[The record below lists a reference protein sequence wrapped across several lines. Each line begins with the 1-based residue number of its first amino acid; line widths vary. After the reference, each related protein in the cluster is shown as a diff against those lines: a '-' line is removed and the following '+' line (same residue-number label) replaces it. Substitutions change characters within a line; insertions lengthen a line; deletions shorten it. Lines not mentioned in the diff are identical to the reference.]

1 MSEKRA
7 SDAQATADRCR
18 SLARATAD
26 ERPAPGNAVG
36 TRRRF
41 FFGASA
47 VLAAPIALAA
57 SAIQAAAHG
66 TNGHGA
72 TPTLTPPPPPSAKRS
87 QPAFAALED
96 ANAIRELQRAY
107 VRHVDAGAHA
117 AGARLFAEP
126 ARARLDETI
135 HGLALEATADSARKL
150 PADAPADF
158 AGLVGDPDRQRAAIH
173 ARCVVRIEAPIVGAR
188 LPRSSDG
195 VCAGRG
201 RSCGAPS
208 AVGSTRRSSGRTA
221 VWKIESVAV
230 RAGWLAL
237 NRAWMCG

>member
-57 SAIQAAAHG
+57 IAIQAAAHG
-66 TNGHGA
+66 TNGHA
-72 TPTLTPPPPPSAKRS
+72 ADADAD
-87 QPAFAALED
+87 PAAAAEREALAARVAALED

-135 HGLALEATADSARKL
+135 HGLALEATADSAAEVA
-150 PADAPADF
+150 ADAPADF
-158 AGLVGDPDRQRAAIH
+158 AGLVVTPDRQRAAIH
-173 ARCVVRIEAPIVGAR
+173 ARCVVRIEAPIVAPGCTLVEMAR
-188 LPRSSDG
+188 AQGEGVVRRTERSWLDQTFVRQNG
-195 VCAGRG
+195 
-201 RSCGAPS
+201 
-208 AVGSTRRSSGRTA
+208 

-230 RAGWLAL
+230 RAAG
-237 NRAWMCG
+237 